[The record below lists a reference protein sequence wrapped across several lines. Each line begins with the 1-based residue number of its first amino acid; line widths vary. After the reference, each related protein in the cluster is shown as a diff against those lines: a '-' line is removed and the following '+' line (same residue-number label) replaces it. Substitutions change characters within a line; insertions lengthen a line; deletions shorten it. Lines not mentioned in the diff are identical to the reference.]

1 MEVISIQANPGVGRR
16 VEYDPKSELKVHA
29 CNSYILYDLR
39 SVYFMPSHNNEH
51 PDAVLFTSFS
61 PWKTLIHA
69 FGLKSPAVFSLRPL
83 PTYCAQD

>member
-39 SVYFMPSHNNEH
+39 SVYFMPSHNN
-51 PDAVLFTSFS
+51 
-61 PWKTLIHA
+61 
-69 FGLKSPAVFSLRPL
+69 
-83 PTYCAQD
+83 